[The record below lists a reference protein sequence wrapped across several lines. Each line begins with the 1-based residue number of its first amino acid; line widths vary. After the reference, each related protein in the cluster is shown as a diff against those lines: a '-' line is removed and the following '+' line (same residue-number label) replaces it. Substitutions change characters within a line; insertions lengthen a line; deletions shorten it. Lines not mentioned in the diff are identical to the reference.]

1 MTGERQVWFWIAGT
15 ATVIGLLILF
25 RSILLPFV
33 AAMAVA
39 YLLDPI
45 VDRLQGWKLGRGLA
59 TTIALL
65 LFFVLT
71 VSAFLLLA
79 PVLQSQILDFS
90 ARVPGLLESLHE
102 QLSGLLEMAAARLS
116 AEDMERLRSVAGD
129 LAGDALSFAGNVISG
144 VWSGGIAL
152 LNLLALIFITPIV
165 AFYLLRD
172 WDRIIAVIDGWLP
185 LDHAETI
192 RALAREADVLLAGFV
207 RGVLSVCLILGVLY
221 GLALTLIGLDFGLA
235 IGLAAGLVSFI
246 PFFGAL
252 FGFVVGLG
260 LSLAQ
265 FSDWLPIALVAGVF
279 VVGQILEGNLLTPK
293 LVGDRIGLHPVWVIF
308 ALMAAGMLFGFV
320 GLLLAL
326 PLAVV
331 IGVLV
336 RFGLD
341 RYRKSRLY
349 LGPGRGGP

>member
-1 MTGERQVWFWIAGT
+1 MTGERQAWFWVAGT
-15 ATVIGLLILF
+15 LAVIGLLVVF
-25 RSILLPFV
+25 SSILLPFV
-33 AAMAVA
+33 AGMAVA
-39 YLLDPI
+39 YLLDPV
-45 VDRLQGWKLGRGLA
+45 VDRLQTWKLGRAVA
-59 TTIALL
+59 TSIALL
-65 LFFVLT
+65 LFFVLA

-79 PVLQSQILDFS
+79 PVLQSQIVDFS
-90 ARVPGLLESLHE
+90 TRLPGLLEGLHE
-102 QLSGLLEMAAARLS
+102 QLSDVIEMAAARLS
-116 AEDMERLRSVAGD
+116 AEDMERLRAMAGD
-129 LAGDALSFAGNVISG
+129 LAGNALAFLGDVISG
-144 VWSGGIAL
+144 LWSGGIAL

-185 LDHAETI
+185 LDHAGVI
-192 RALAREADVLLAGFV
+192 RTLVREADGLLSGFV

-221 GLALTLIGLDFGLA
+221 GIGLTLIGLDFGLA

-252 FGFVVGLG
+252 FGLVVGVG
-260 LSLAQ
+260 LALAQ

-279 VVGQILEGNLLTPK
+279 VAGQILEGNVLTPK
-293 LVGDRIGLHPVWVIF
+293 LVGERIGLHPVWVIF

-326 PLAVV
+326 PLAVIV
-331 IGVLV
+331 GVLV
-336 RFGLD
+336 RFGFE

-349 LGPGRGGP
+349 LGSGSPQP

>member
-1 MTGERQVWFWIAGT
+1 MTGERQAWFWVAGT
-15 ATVIGLLILF
+15 IVVIGLLFVF

-33 AAMAVA
+33 AGMAVA

-45 VDRLQGWKLGRGLA
+45 VDRLQTWKLGRAVA
-59 TTIALL
+59 TSITLL
-65 LFFVLT
+65 LFFVLA

-79 PVLQSQILDFS
+79 PVLQAQIVDFS
-90 ARVPGLLESLHE
+90 ARLPGLLEGLHE
-102 QLSGLLEMAAARLS
+102 QLSGLLEMAADRLS
-116 AEDMERLRSVAGD
+116 VEDMERLRAMAGD
-129 LAGDALSFAGNVISG
+129 LAGNALAFLGNVISG
-144 VWSGGIAL
+144 VWSGGLAL

-185 LDHAETI
+185 LDHAEDI
-192 RALAREADVLLAGFV
+192 RTLVREADGLLAGFV

-252 FGFVVGLG
+252 FGFVVGVG
-260 LSLAQ
+260 LALTQ
-265 FSDWLPIALVAGVF
+265 FADWLPIGLVAGVF
-279 VVGQILEGNLLTPK
+279 VVGQILEGNALTPK

-308 ALMAAGMLFGFV
+308 ALMAAGVVFGFV

-326 PLAVV
+326 PIAVV
-331 IGVLV
+331 VGVLV
-336 RFGLD
+336 RFGLE
-341 RYRKSRLY
+341 RYRKSRLF
-349 LGPGRGGP
+349 LGTGSDGP